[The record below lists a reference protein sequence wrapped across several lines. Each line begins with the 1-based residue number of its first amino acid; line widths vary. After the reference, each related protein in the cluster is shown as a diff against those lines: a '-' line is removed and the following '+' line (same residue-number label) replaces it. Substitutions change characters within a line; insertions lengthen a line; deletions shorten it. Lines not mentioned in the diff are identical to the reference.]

1 VRKLET
7 VSIPLDGLNLPKW
20 FNRQDLHVPHKWAL
34 EQNLLQDSPNLE
46 NLSLKSLNELRN
58 LTLWTDTKPLS
69 SKLPFPYFKI
79 PGTVRSLTAKLIGKT
94 KKSQQKNW
102 ASFPKWPLDL
112 TVDFLTDLVSQ
123 KTKQSNKTPVWLT
136 HDIDSFQGLK
146 NLEKMFLDLEEKYN
160 ARSTNFIVPCQWKL
174 DYALTDQIYA
184 RRHEIGVHGYD
195 HSNKTAFLSQSSIKD
210 RISKGFKVVE
220 RYNPSGYRSP
230 SLLRSPLL
238 LKTVQLFYNYDS
250 SIPTSGGLFPVPNNG
265 CATARP
271 FSINGTNEIPLSMP
285 RDGSMLFLGQDENEI
300 LKTWINS
307 AKTIASSGGTVV
319 LLTHCEEHFSGNKK
333 MLTTYEKFLEYI
345 ATSDRFAFRM
355 PRDFLKD

>member
-1 VRKLET
+1 MKLET

-20 FNRQDLHVPHKWAL
+20 FDRKDLHVPRKWAL
-34 EQNLLQDSPNLE
+34 EQNLLLDNPNLE
-46 NLSLKSLNELRN
+46 NLSLKSLKELRN
-58 LTLWTDTKPLS
+58 HTLWTDKKPLS

-79 PGTVRSLTAKLIGKT
+79 PSNVRSFIAKFIGKT
-94 KKSQQKNW
+94 NKSQQKNW

-112 TVDFLTDLVSQ
+112 TVDFLTDLVAK
-123 KTKQSNKTPVWLT
+123 KTKKSDKTPVWLT
-136 HDIDSFQGLK
+136 HDIDSYQGLK
-146 NLEKMFLDLEEKYN
+146 NLEKMFLQLEEKYN

-174 DYALTDQIYA
+174 DFALTDQIHL
-184 RRHEIGVHGYD
+184 RGHEIGVHGYD
-195 HSNKTAFLSQSSIKD
+195 HSNKTAFLSESSIED

-238 LKTVQLFYNYDS
+238 LKTVKRFYDSDS

-285 RDGSMLFLGQDENEI
+285 RDGSMLFLGQDEKEI

-319 LLTHCEEHFSGNKK
+319 LLTHCEQHFSGNKK
-333 MLTTYEKFLEYI
+333 MLTAYEKFLEYI
-345 ATSDRFAFRM
+345 AVCDRFAFRM
-355 PRDFLKD
+355 PKEILKN